1 MNDLPDLPL
10 FSGRPAD
17 QPPPKS
23 KRRRPRERNLVAEL
37 TQAHIVPEP
46 IPEGTAVLLPFPASR
61 DRRLITELAD
71 AFMSLRERHG
81 RRCRAML
88 LDKRF
93 RPIGVRLR
101 RMGMSP
107 DAIQDELA
115 RLEKAVARV
124 VWIAD
129 GRPSYSSGGG
139 SAA

>member
-10 FSGRPAD
+10 FSGTPAAE
-17 QPPPKS
+17 PPPQ
-23 KRRRPRERNLVAEL
+23 KRRRPRQRSLVAEL
-37 TQAHIVPEP
+37 VPTHVAPEP
-46 IPEGTAVLLPFPASR
+46 TPEGTAVLLPFPVSR
-61 DRRLITELAD
+61 DVRLIAELAE
-71 AFMSLRERHG
+71 AFIGLRERHG

-101 RMGMSP
+101 KMGMSA
-107 DAIQDELA
+107 DAIHDELVQ
-115 RLEKAVARV
+115 LEKAVARV
-124 VWIAD
+124 VWNAD

>member
-1 MNDLPDLPL
+1 MSDLPNLPL
-10 FSGRPAD
+10 FTGVPAAE
-17 QPPPKS
+17 PPPQ
-23 KRRRPRERNLVAEL
+23 KRRRPRQRSLVAEL
-37 TQAHIVPEP
+37 VSTNVAPEP
-46 IPEGTAVLLPFPASR
+46 TPEGTAVLLPFPASR
-61 DRRLITELAD
+61 DRRLITELAE
-71 AFMSLRERHG
+71 AFISLRERHG
-81 RRCRAML
+81 RQCRAML

-101 RMGMSP
+101 RMGMAP